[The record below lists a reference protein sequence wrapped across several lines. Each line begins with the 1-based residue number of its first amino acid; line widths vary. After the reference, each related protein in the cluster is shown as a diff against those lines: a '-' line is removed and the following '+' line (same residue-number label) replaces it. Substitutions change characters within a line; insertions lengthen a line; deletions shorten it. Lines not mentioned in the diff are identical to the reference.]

1 MPYSNQRSRFF
12 ITLTVGIILTLGSVL
27 AIQIAKGYRPNLKQM
42 SLNGMGLLSSTSYPK
57 SAQVFVN
64 DRLSS
69 VTDDTLYLNPGT
81 YQVKII
87 KNGYNTW
94 SKTIPVKAEIVSI
107 TDARLFPAIPSSNP
121 LTFYKIDSPLISPDG
136 SKIIYLQTNSPFDT
150 DNGLYVMSFSNTI
163 IGDQVTQVSDL
174 ASFDYSKT
182 EFLWSPDSSQILALS
197 NDGKKVISARLL
209 NPKILNT
216 TKNLVDQTI
225 RLPLILNQWRDQV
238 DKIHQNR
245 IKDFPDFIT
254 KIASS
259 SSAFTYF
266 SPDTEK
272 ILYSPTIDQELP
284 DNDIGKN
291 LLYLNP
297 TKQARSLNKG
307 KTYIFDRKEVT
318 NYLIDVDNPINQ
330 PKTKTDEQLTQFYL
344 LKRLLDPISTQNLSW
359 FSDSNH
365 ILIRSDSGV
374 NVIDYDGLNNVS
386 LTSSILKNRF
396 ALSTPDGNRL
406 IVLSNLNQK
415 TDLYNLI
422 SLNLK

>member
-1 MPYSNQRSRFF
+1 MPYSNRRSRFF
-12 ITLTVGIILTLGSVL
+12 ITLIVGIILTGGSIL
-27 AIQIAKGYRPNLKQM
+27 AIQIAKGYRPNIKQM
-42 SLNGMGLLSSTSYPK
+42 SLKGMGLLSSTSFPK
-57 SAQVFVN
+57 SAQVFVD

-107 TDARLFPAIPSSNP
+107 TDARLFPSIPSSNP

-136 SKIIYLQTNSPFDT
+136 TKIIYLQTGSPFET
-150 DNGLYVMSFSNTI
+150 DNGLYVMSFSSTI
-163 IGDQVTQVSDL
+163 IGNQITQISDL

-182 EFLWSPDSSQILALS
+182 EFLWSPDSSQLLALT

-209 NPKILNT
+209 NPKTLNN

-225 RLPLILNQWRDQV
+225 RLPLILSQWQEQV
-238 DKIHQNR
+238 DKIRQNR
-245 IKDFPDFIT
+245 IKDFPEFVS
-254 KIASS
+254 KIASGG
-259 SSAFTYF
+259 ANFAYF
-266 SPDTEK
+266 SPDNEK
-272 ILYSPTIDQELP
+272 LLYSPTSDITLP
-284 DNDIGKN
+284 TNEIGN
-291 LLYLNP
+291 SLLYINP
-297 TKQARSLNKG
+297 TAETRNLTKG
-307 KTYIFDRKEVT
+307 KSYVYDRKEGT
-318 NYLIDVDNPINQ
+318 NFLVNVDNPITPIKN
-330 PKTKTDEQLTQFYL
+330 KIDEQLISFYI
-344 LKRLLDPISTQNLSW
+344 LKRQLDPISTQSLSW

-365 ILIRSDSGV
+365 ILIRSDNGV
-374 NVIDYDGLNNVS
+374 SVADYDGLNNVS
-386 LTSSILKNRF
+386 ITSSIIKNRF
-396 ALSTPDGNRL
+396 ALSTPDGSKL